1 MVITRYD
8 KLQTMGRPKNEE
20 DKITVELQ
28 LPAKLVGY
36 LDELKE
42 KQGFGETR
50 QEIIKNFAWDR
61 INQLILEKRLK
72 EK

>member
-1 MVITRYD
+1 MA
-8 KLQTMGRPKNEE
+8 RPRNEE

-28 LPAKLVGY
+28 LSVKLVGY
-36 LDELKE
+36 LDELKD

-50 QEIIKNFAWDR
+50 QEILKNFAWES
-61 INQLILEKRLK
+61 INKLILEKRLK

>member
-1 MVITRYD
+1 MA
-8 KLQTMGRPKNEE
+8 RPKNEE
-20 DKITVELQ
+20 DKITTELQ
-28 LPAKLVGY
+28 LSVKLVEY

-50 QEIIKNFAWDR
+50 QEIIKNFVWDR
-61 INQLILEKRLK
+61 INRLILEKRLK